1 LEEDPAAKK
10 DLGEK
15 MEVLHTPVL
24 LEETIAYLAP
34 RGDGELMVDAT
45 LGEGGHA
52 EAFLERFPGLTVIG
66 IDADPCIQEKAQK
79 RLEKFGSRIRFYS
92 GWSEDFF
99 NGFSGT
105 RPNTVLFD
113 LGISMYHYEQSGR
126 GFSFRK
132 DEYLDM
138 RIDPENG
145 KTAAEIIAALSEK
158 DFADL
163 LWNNAGERYS
173 RHIARSVAD
182 AKRRSAV
189 TTSSVLAECVR
200 AAVPAAYRHG
210 SVHPATKTFQALRIA
225 VNGELE
231 KLPVML
237 EKALDVLEESGRIG
251 VISFHSGEDRIVK
264 FFFRGKS
271 KGCTCPPS
279 EPICRCR
286 GKPALTVLT
295 RKAVSAGREELRRNP
310 PSRSARL
317 RVAEK
322 LRKEDA

>member
-1 LEEDPAAKK
+1 
-10 DLGEK
+10 

-45 LGEGGHA
+45 LGEGGHS
-52 EAFLERFPGLTVIG
+52 EAFLERFPGLTIIG
-66 IDADPCIQEKAQK
+66 IDADPFIQEKAKK

-99 NGFSGT
+99 DGFSNGFPGFSGFST
-105 RPNTVLFD
+105 GRPNTVLFD

-138 RIDPENG
+138 RIDSERG

-173 RHIARSVAD
+173 RRIARSVAE
-182 AKRRSAV
+182 AKRRGDV
-189 TTSSVLAECVR
+189 TTTGSLAECVK
-200 AAVPAAYRHG
+200 AAVPAAYRRG
-210 SVHPATKTFQALRIA
+210 PVHPATKVFQALRIA

-231 KLPVML
+231 KLPRML
-237 EKALDVLEESGRIG
+237 EKALDVLEAGGRMG
-251 VISFHSGEDRIVK
+251 VISFHSAEDRIVK
-264 FFFRGKS
+264 VFLRDRS
-271 KGCTCPPS
+271 RDCTCPPS
-279 EPICRCR
+279 EPICRCG
-286 GKPALTVLT
+286 GKRTVTVLT
-295 RKAVSAGREELRRNP
+295 RKAVSAGREELCRNP

-322 LRKEDA
+322 LRKEGA

>member
-1 LEEDPAAKK
+1 
-10 DLGEK
+10 

-24 LEETIAYLAP
+24 LEETISYLAP
-34 RGDGELMVDAT
+34 RGDGKQLMIDAT
-45 LGEGGHA
+45 LGEGGHS
-52 EAFLERFPGLTVIG
+52 EAFLERFPGLAIIG
-66 IDADPCIQEKAQK
+66 IDADPFIQEKAKK
-79 RLEKFGSRIRFYS
+79 RFEKFGSRIRFYS

-99 NGFSGT
+99 DGFPAGQS

-138 RIDPENG
+138 RIDPNRG
-145 KTAAEIIAALSEK
+145 KTAAGLVAALSEK

-173 RHIARSVAD
+173 RRIARSVAE
-182 AKRRSAV
+182 AKRRGEV
-189 TTSSVLAECVR
+189 TTTGALAECVR
-200 AAVPAAYRHG
+200 TAVPAAYRRG
-210 SVHPATKTFQALRIA
+210 PVHPATKTFQALRIA

-231 KLPVML
+231 KLPRTL
-237 EKALDVLEESGRIG
+237 EKALDLLEEGGRIG
-251 VISFHSGEDRIVK
+251 VISFHSAEDRIVK

-271 KGCTCPPS
+271 GGCTCPPS
-279 EPICRCR
+279 EPICRCG
-286 GKPALTVLT
+286 GKPVITVLT
-295 RKAVSAGREELRRNP
+295 RKAVSAGREEIRRNP

-322 LRKEDA
+322 LRKEEA

>member
-1 LEEDPAAKK
+1 
-10 DLGEK
+10 LGEK

-24 LEETIAYLAP
+24 LKETITYLAP
-34 RGDGELMVDAT
+34 RGDGGLMIDAT
-45 LGEGGHA
+45 LGEGGHT
-52 EAFLERFPGLTVIG
+52 EAFLERFPGLTIVG
-66 IDADPCIQEKAQK
+66 IDADPFIQEKAKK
-79 RLEKFGSRIRFYS
+79 RLEKFGSRIRFYT

-99 NGFSGT
+99 SDFSGPP
-105 RPNTVLFD
+105 PNTVLFD
-113 LGISMYHYEQSGR
+113 LGISMQHYEESGR

-138 RIDPENG
+138 RINSESG
-145 KTAAEIIAALSEK
+145 KTAADLIAALSEK

-173 RHIARSVAD
+173 RRIARSVAE
-182 AKRRSAV
+182 AKRRSAI
-189 TTSSVLAECVR
+189 TTSGALAECVR
-200 AAVPAAYRHG
+200 AAVPAAYRRG
-210 SVHPATKTFQALRIA
+210 RIHPAKKTFQALRIA

-231 KLPVML
+231 RLPRML
-237 EKALDVLEESGRIG
+237 EKALDVLAEGGRIG
-251 VISFHSGEDRIVK
+251 VISFHSMEDRIVK
-264 FFFRGKS
+264 FFFRAKS

-286 GKPALTVLT
+286 GRPAIIVLT
-295 RKAVSAGREELRRNP
+295 RKAVFADREELRRNP

-322 LRKEDA
+322 LREEEA

>member
-1 LEEDPAAKK
+1 
-10 DLGEK
+10 

-34 RGDGELMVDAT
+34 RGEGELMVDAT
-45 LGEGGHA
+45 LGEGGHS
-52 EAFLERFPGLTVIG
+52 EAFLERFPGLAVIG
-66 IDADPCIQEKAQK
+66 IDADPFIQEKAKK
-79 RLEKFGSRIRFYS
+79 RLERFGSRIRFFS

-99 NGFSGT
+99 NGFSGGVSNGFAGA

-113 LGISMYHYEQSGR
+113 LGISMYHYEESGR

-138 RIDPENG
+138 RIDSESG
-145 KTAAEIIAALSEK
+145 KTAAELVAALSEK

-173 RHIARSVAD
+173 RRIARSVAE
-182 AKRRSAV
+182 AKRRGDV
-189 TTSSVLAECVR
+189 TTTGTLAECVR
-200 AAVPAAYRHG
+200 AAVPAAYRRG
-210 SVHPATKTFQALRIA
+210 PVHPATKTFQALRIA
-225 VNGELE
+225 VNGDLE
-231 KLPVML
+231 RLPRLL
-237 EKALDVLEESGRIG
+237 EKALDALEENGRVG
-251 VISFHSGEDRIVK
+251 VISFHSAEDRIVK
-264 FFFRGKS
+264 FFFRGRS
-271 KGCTCPPS
+271 RDCTCPPS
-279 EPICRCR
+279 EPICRC
-286 GKPALTVLT
+286 GGPAITVLT

-322 LRKEDA
+322 LRKEEA

>member
-1 LEEDPAAKK
+1 
-10 DLGEK
+10 
-15 MEVLHTPVL
+15 
-24 LEETIAYLAP
+24 
-34 RGDGELMVDAT
+34 MVDAT
-45 LGEGGHA
+45 LGEGGHS
-52 EAFLERFPGLTVIG
+52 EAFLEQFPGLTIIG
-66 IDADPCIQEKAQK
+66 IDADPVIQEKAKK

-99 NGFSGT
+99 DGFPAGEN

-138 RIDPENG
+138 RIDPNRG
-145 KTAAEIIAALSEK
+145 KTAADLVAALSEK

-173 RHIARSVAD
+173 RRIARSVAE
-182 AKRRSAV
+182 AKRRGNV
-189 TTSSVLAECVR
+189 TTTGALAECVR
-200 AAVPAAYRHG
+200 TAVPAVYRRG
-210 SVHPATKTFQALRIA
+210 PVHPATKTFQALRIA

-231 KLPVML
+231 KLPRIL
-237 EKALDVLEESGRIG
+237 EKALDILEEGGRIG
-251 VISFHSGEDRIVK
+251 VISFHSAEDRIVK
-264 FFFRGKS
+264 FFLRGKS
-271 KGCTCPPS
+271 RGCTCPPS
-279 EPICRCR
+279 EPICRC
-286 GKPALTVLT
+286 GGPAITVLT
-295 RKAVSAGREELRRNP
+295 RRAVSAGREEIRLNP

-322 LRKEDA
+322 LRKEEA

>member
-1 LEEDPAAKK
+1 VEA
-10 DLGEK
+10 
-15 MEVLHTPVL
+15 LHTPVL

-34 RGDGELMVDAT
+34 RGDGERMVDAT
-45 LGEGGHA
+45 LGEGGHS
-52 EAFLERFPGLTVIG
+52 EAFLERFPGLSIIG
-66 IDADPCIQEKAQK
+66 IDADPFIQEKAKK

-99 NGFSGT
+99 DDFPAGES
-105 RPNTVLFD
+105 RPDTVLFD

-138 RIDPENG
+138 RIDPEKG
-145 KTAAEIIAALSEK
+145 KTAADIIAGLSEQ

-173 RHIARSVAD
+173 RRIARSVAE
-182 AKRRSAV
+182 AKRRGMVA
-189 TTSSVLAECVR
+189 TTAALTECVR
-200 AAVPAAYRHG
+200 RAVPAAYRRG
-210 SVHPATKTFQALRIA
+210 PVHPATKTFQALRIA

-231 KLPVML
+231 RLPRML
-237 EKALDVLEESGRIG
+237 EKALDLLAEGGRLG
-251 VISFHSGEDRIVK
+251 VISFHSAEDRIVK
-264 FFFRGKS
+264 VFLRGKS
-271 KGCTCPPS
+271 GGCTRVPS
-279 EPICRCR
+279 EPIGRYG
-286 GKPALTVLT
+286 GKPAITVLT
-295 RKAVSAGREELRRNP
+295 RKAVSAGREETRRNP

-322 LRKEDA
+322 LYREEA